1 MRGVAHP
8 TFRRRLLLATPA
20 AALAAAAVLAA
31 CGVNKDESA
40 ALPGKALA
48 EDYGCAACH
57 SSDGSVRPGP
67 TWKGLY
73 QSEVE
78 LQDGTTV
85 IADRQYLVE
94 STTDPAKQIRVG
106 SPVQMPVNSV
116 PDEDVQK
123 IVDYIISLQ

>member
-1 MRGVAHP
+1 MNAVGHS
-8 TFRRRLLLATPA
+8 TFRHRLLLVVPA
-20 AALAAAAVLAA
+20 AVLSAAAVLAA
-31 CGVNKDESA
+31 CGVNKDGTE

-73 QSEVE
+73 QSQVE

-85 IADRQYLVE
+85 TADRNYLVE
-94 STTDPAKQIRVG
+94 SITDPAKQVRVG
-106 SPVQMPVNSV
+106 SPVQMPVNRV
-116 PDEDVQK
+116 PDADVQK

>member
-1 MRGVAHP
+1 MNGVPHT
-8 TFRRRLLLATPA
+8 TFHRRLLLLVPA
-20 AALAAAAVLAA
+20 MTLSTAAVLAA
-31 CGVNKDESA
+31 CGVNKDDPG

-73 QSEVE
+73 QSQVE

-85 IADRQYLVE
+85 TADRTYLVE
-94 STTDPAKQIRVG
+94 SITDPAKQIRVG
-106 SPVQMPVNSV
+106 SPVQMPVNAV
-116 PDEDVQK
+116 PDADVQK
-123 IVDYIISLQ
+123 IVDYIISLG